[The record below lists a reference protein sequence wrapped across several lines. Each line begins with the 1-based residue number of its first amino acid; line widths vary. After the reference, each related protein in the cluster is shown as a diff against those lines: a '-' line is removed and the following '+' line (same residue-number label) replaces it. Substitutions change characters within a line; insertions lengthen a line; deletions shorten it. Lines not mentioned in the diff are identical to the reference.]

1 MEIKV
6 SKYQNRVL
14 VYGIEG
20 GFPMF
25 FDIDGRGKE
34 IFPTGIFPS
43 FAMSCILFSCFFLY
57 SMLHSGVPQITSSV
71 ILNEVGLNLT
81 SFVGLMQAYLRIIH
95 SFVWL
100 IVFHFSLCSLEGP

>member
-14 VYGIEG
+14 VYGVEG

-34 IFPTGIFPS
+34 IFPTGIS
-43 FAMSCILFSCFFLY
+43 SLFSMLLSLICICFFHV
-57 SMLHSGVPQITSSV
+57 LHFLFPVFLVCGVPQ
-71 ILNEVGLNLT
+71 LT
-81 SFVGLMQAYLRIIH
+81 S
-95 SFVWL
+95 
-100 IVFHFSLCSLEGP
+100 

>member
-14 VYGIEG
+14 VYGVEG

-34 IFPTGIFPS
+34 IFPTGIDQVHVFYASFLDMHLFLAFSFP
-43 FAMSCILFSCFFLY
+43 FFLVC
-57 SMLHSGVPQITSSV
+57 GVPQ
-71 ILNEVGLNLT
+71 LT
-81 SFVGLMQAYLRIIH
+81 
-95 SFVWL
+95 
-100 IVFHFSLCSLEGP
+100 C

>member
-14 VYGIEG
+14 VYGVEG

-34 IFPTGIFPS
+34 IFPTGIRS
-43 FAMSCILFSCFFLY
+43 LFSMLLSLICICFLHFLF
-57 SMLHSGVPQITSSV
+57 P
-71 ILNEVGLNLT
+71 
-81 SFVGLMQAYLRIIH
+81 F
-95 SFVWL
+95 F
-100 IVFHFSLCSLEGP
+100 

>member
-1 MEIKV
+1 MALREASLCFLILMAVVKRFFPQV
-6 SKYQNRVL
+6 SSL
-14 VYGIEG
+14 L
-20 GFPMF
+20 
-25 FDIDGRGKE
+25 
-34 IFPTGIFPS
+34 S
-43 FAMSCILFSCFFLY
+43 LCLACFFPVFVFY

>member
-1 MEIKV
+1 MALREASLCFLILMAVVKRFFPQV
-6 SKYQNRVL
+6 SSLLLLCLAYF
-14 VYGIEG
+14 
-20 GFPMF
+20 FPVF
-25 FDIDGRGKE
+25 F
-34 IFPTGIFPS
+34 
-43 FAMSCILFSCFFLY
+43 FFFF